1 MAELL
6 QHLLTV
12 GQVRGHELGS
22 VHFAPLSDL
31 PDRDARLKQDRGEI
45 VKKKFLTKSKTFSHN
60 TTAHHRHIV
69 KV

>member
-6 QHLLTV
+6 QHLLAV

-45 VKKKFLTKSKTFSHN
+45 VKKK
-60 TTAHHRHIV
+60 
-69 KV
+69 KVSN